1 MTNMKKNYIA
11 DIIDYKCKL
20 RRNGMTV
27 PRERNG
33 YSVFIGTKVPL

>member
-1 MTNMKKNYIA
+1 MMNRVELKVN
-11 DIIDYKCKL
+11 CKL